1 VRRRAFITLLG
12 GTAAAWAFAAR
23 AQQAVI
29 GVLNGQSADTYA
41 HLIAALQAGLEQTG
55 YAEGGNL
62 AFEYRW
68 ADGRDDRLPALAADL
83 VRREVSVIV
92 AGGTPASTLAAKSAT
107 SLIPIVFT
115 TGSDPVKLGF
125 VQSLN
130 RPRGNVTG
138 VTFLVNQLVAKRL
151 DLLHQLLPLASS
163 VAVLINPKHPN
174 FASDTK
180 DLQGAARTLGLKIRF
195 LNASSESDITA
206 AFETLLQYRA
216 EALFVNA
223 DPLFNNRRDQIVA
236 LAARHAVPAIYE
248 LREYVIAGGLISYG
262 TSVTEAYRQAGIY
275 AGRILKGEK
284 PADLPVMQSTKFE
297 LVINLKT
304 AKSLG
309 VEIPA
314 SLLALADEVIE

>member
-83 VRREVSVIV
+83 VRREVSIIV

-151 DLLHQLLPLASS
+151 DLLHQLLPLVSS

-206 AFETLLQYRA
+206 AFEILLQYRA
-216 EALFVNA
+216 GALFVNA

-297 LVINLKT
+297 LVINFKT
-304 AKSLG
+304 AKLLG
-309 VEIPA
+309 IEIPA
-314 SLLALADEVIE
+314 TLLATADEVIE